1 MAIYVYQIIHEN
13 DGSYTVEVTQEGAIH
28 FSLQG
33 LKSEEEA
40 LEQMKAR
47 KILTVGFDEWIRAP
61 DKKRL
66 RL

>member
-1 MAIYVYQIIHEN
+1 MAIYVYQIIREN
-13 DGSYTVEVTQEGAIH
+13 NGTYTVEVTHEGAIH

-33 LKSEEEA
+33 LKSEGEA
-40 LEQMKAR
+40 LEEMKAR
-47 KILTVGFDEWIRAP
+47 KSMTLGFDQWVRAP